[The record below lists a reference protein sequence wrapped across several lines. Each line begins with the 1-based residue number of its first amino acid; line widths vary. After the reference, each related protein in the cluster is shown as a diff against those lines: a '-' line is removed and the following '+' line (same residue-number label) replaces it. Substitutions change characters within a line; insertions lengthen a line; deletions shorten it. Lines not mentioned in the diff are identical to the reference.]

1 MLRRWKVPVKLPVK
15 PIGFDWHSW
24 IGVYL
29 GLMLFSICWSGAFAA
44 LSSEIDWLLMPA
56 SRASSHDG
64 SFDFSAAF
72 AVVKSTYQDAKIELA
87 EAPANQVSAAR
98 FTVKEPN
105 GARYFVYVDPTTIEV
120 TGRQSIFTVQRFF
133 REFHEAFFGLYGV
146 GKFLVCLFAIPL
158 FLSMLSAFYFY
169 KRWWRRFFQLRVGK
183 TNISLWSSLHKLSGL
198 WSLWFVVIMA
208 FTGAWYLFEEARY
221 KLGDE
226 KFALVDSYP
235 LAVQQLPVPDK
246 TGEAPLAISE
256 LLAIAQVERPDMQ
269 IKTIQ
274 PDRGGYFYVIGQA
287 DDLLVRD
294 RANKLFINPMN
305 GAVEFNQHAEDL
317 NAYWRWSETADIL
330 HFGSF
335 AGLGSKI
342 VWFIFGLLLAGLSLS
357 GAWLYV
363 KKQRNK
369 RQGRWPYAD
378 IAACIALVVPVSV
391 MPIVWVYLHRVGG
404 KIDGQYVMA
413 ELPGEVTVFIV
424 GWAVVTLMIEILWVL
439 GIFSIRREKF
449 REPRKV
455 ASRSRV

>member
-1 MLRRWKVPVKLPVK
+1 MQRYLNLPVK

-29 GLMLFSICWSGAFAA
+29 GLMLFSICWSGAFAT
-44 LSSEIDWLLMPA
+44 LSSEIDWLLMPGA
-56 SRASSHDG
+56 RVNAHDG
-64 SFDFSAAF
+64 SFDFPAAF
-72 AVVKSTYQDAKIELA
+72 ATVKSTYQDSTIELA
-87 EAPANQVSAAR
+87 EAPANQISAAR
-98 FTVKEPN
+98 FTVKEPG
-105 GARYFVYVDPTTIEV
+105 GARLYVYVDPVTFEI

-146 GKFLVCLFAIPL
+146 GKFLVCLFTVPL

-169 KRWWRRFFQLRVGK
+169 KRWWRRFFHLRVGK
-183 TNISLWSSLHKLSGL
+183 TNISLWSSLHKLVGL

-208 FTGAWYLFEEARY
+208 ITGAWYLFEEARY

-235 LAVQQLPVPDK
+235 LAVHRLPRLDK
-246 TGEAPLAISE
+246 TGQGPLGISE
-256 LLAIAQVERPDMQ
+256 LLAIAGTARPDMQ

-274 PDRGGYFYVIGQA
+274 PDRNGYFYVIGQA

-305 GAVEFNQHAEDL
+305 GAVAFNQHAEEL

-357 GAWLYV
+357 GAWLYM
-363 KKQRNK
+363 KKQKNK
-369 RQGRWPYAD
+369 RQGRWRYAD
-378 IAACIALVVPVSV
+378 IAACVALVIPISA
-391 MPIVWVYLHRVGG
+391 MPIVWVYLHRVGS
-404 KIDGQYVMA
+404 KVDGHHVMA
-413 ELPGEVTVFIV
+413 ELPGGVTVFIT
-424 GWAVVTLMIEILWVL
+424 GWAVITFMIEILWVL
-439 GIFSIRREKF
+439 GIFSIRRGKIGNS
-449 REPRKV
+449 RRI